1 MFTFLSDK
9 TYQKEIFRKTIHIG
23 LGVVTSVLI
32 FYDIIEP
39 FYLFIILAITILF
52 SFLSRKKR
60 LPVIGWFLEHFDRPE
75 HFPAKGFITYLIG
88 MILSLELFPLPFA
101 LAAIMVLALGDGMA
115 ALARPFSKR
124 KTTFSNKHL
133 IEETVAGI
141 VAGAIGAAFFVS
153 LPQAIIASSCAMLLE
168 AIEVRFNNEILDD
181 NILIPL
187 AAGTSL
193 LLMTKFGIFV

>member
-1 MFTFLSDK
+1 MVHFLSDC
-9 TYQKEIFRKTIHIG
+9 TYQKELIRKAIHIT
-23 LGVVTSVLI
+23 LGVVTCVLI
-32 FYDIIEP
+32 FYNIIEP
-39 FYLFIILAITILF
+39 FYLFIVLAITIVF
-52 SFLSRKKR
+52 SFFSRKKR
-60 LPVIGWFLEHFDRPE
+60 LPIIGWFLEHFDRPE

-88 MILSLELFPLPFA
+88 VILSLELFPLPFA
-101 LAAIMVLALGDGMA
+101 LAAIMVLALGDGVA

-124 KTTFSNKHL
+124 KTALSNKHL
-133 IEETVAGI
+133 IEETIAGI

-153 LPQAIIASSCAMLLE
+153 LPLAIIASSCAMLLE

-193 LLMTKFGIFV
+193 LLLTKFGVFV

>member
-1 MFTFLSDK
+1 MFHCFLDH
-9 TYQKEIFRKTIHIG
+9 TYQKELVRKAIHIA
-23 LGVVTSVLI
+23 LGIITCVLI
-32 FYDIIEP
+32 DFNIIEP
-39 FYLFIILAITILF
+39 FYLFVFLAFIIAF

-60 LPVIGWFLEHFDRPE
+60 LPIIGWFLEHFDRPE
-75 HFPAKGFITYLIG
+75 HFPAKGFITYMIG

-101 LAAIMVLALGDGMA
+101 LASIIVLALGDGIA

-124 KTTFSNKHL
+124 KTALSNKHL
-133 IEETVAGI
+133 IEETIAGI

-153 LPQAIIASSCAMLLE
+153 IPQAIVASSFAMFLE
-168 AIEVRFNNEILDD
+168 AIEIRFNNKILDD

-193 LLMTKFGIFV
+193 LLLTKFGLFV